1 MIEKPKRPK
10 KPDIQE
16 RQPPRTLQELISRY
30 DLDNTKIYDFLD
42 GLVELINTDI
52 DNLNNQK
59 VNKVINIT
67 STGTNLNDY
76 KTEGIYYFSP
86 NYTPTNIPIG
96 VNGWL
101 KVIPGNDGTLIVKQI
116 WYRHGT
122 PNSNDYETY
131 VRTFSSNIWSNW
143 KMIGM
148 QSSIDSLNNSKV
160 NKSGDTMT
168 GDLNMQNN
176 PIRFG
181 SDGNIYWKEDGYGDK
196 FRILPNFSGSGSSNK
211 LVIQSTNGDAG
222 TDPTNWKD
230 LVYIHADSGEINLLD
245 LITANRI
252 NLNNV
257 LFPNNAYSPKYFQM
271 TWGTTMTVA
280 TEVGGHGLIFT
291 SNQALYIFWIAGG
304 NHDQLSVNTVWG
316 NSNHC
321 NITMPDNAHIRV
333 ATRNGD
339 NMTCTILFFKNQ

>member
-131 VRTFSSNIWSNW
+131 VRTFSSNTWSNW
-143 KMIGM
+143 NKLAI
-148 QSSIDSLNNSKV
+148 QSSIDNLNNNKVSKTGDTLTGELIFNNKSDYGAIRKARTIDNVDYSLSLGVGV
-160 NKSGDTMT
+160 NKSARLEIYSGGTTYGQLDV
-168 GDLNMQNN
+168 
-176 PIRFG
+176 R
-181 SDGNIYWKEDGYGDK
+181 SDGCIWNGKTGQRLVEKNEVNFIHLGSNATTFSFSIGNLTGGFQTYIIYGGWQKHFMYLLTVHPSQQTVIGYNQIFNNTGEANINSVTISNNVVTVK
-196 FRILPNFSGSGSSNK
+196 FSSTIWGG
-211 LVIQSTNGDAG
+211 VHIIGEQAQST
-222 TDPTNWKD
+222 
-230 LVYIHADSGEINLLD
+230 
-245 LITANRI
+245 
-252 NLNNV
+252 
-257 LFPNNAYSPKYFQM
+257 
-271 TWGTTMTVA
+271 
-280 TEVGGHGLIFT
+280 
-291 SNQALYIFWIAGG
+291 
-304 NHDQLSVNTVWG
+304 
-316 NSNHC
+316 
-321 NITMPDNAHIRV
+321 
-333 ATRNGD
+333 
-339 NMTCTILFFKNQ
+339 